1 MEINSGNVVE
11 KNPVPK
17 SQTKPFYIGTK
28 EAPSE
33 LGALFLNYLIISP
46 FCLVWVR
53 AQHCP
58 HVRQAKFCSQV
69 CELVFLGVLPFLP
82 IGPSRTS

>member
-1 MEINSGNVVE
+1 MLLPTLFCGDFSVNVVE

-33 LGALFLNYLIISP
+33 YYFCFISTMVVYYYYHHFSQLFIINE
-46 FCLVWVR
+46 
-53 AQHCP
+53 
-58 HVRQAKFCSQV
+58 HVITLCA
-69 CELVFLGVLPFLP
+69 
-82 IGPSRTS
+82 

>member
-1 MEINSGNVVE
+1 MEIYSVNVVE

-33 LGALFLNYLIISP
+33 VG
-46 FCLVWVR
+46 
-53 AQHCP
+53 P
-58 HVRQAKFCSQV
+58 HVIDCDDQGHSVKMSHIILRFSAHFTIII
-69 CELVFLGVLPFLP
+69 VF
-82 IGPSRTS
+82 RTKYR